1 MFLFLLTVSLLAV
14 LAVAVVGFF
23 YLPLLPAIAFT
34 VIGIPFLFWL
44 VFILFGLWKK
54 SQSLRPFDADK
65 LARDAKRIGGEG
77 RYVKLPD
84 GRILEYLVYGSKD
97 ADAKVIVQM
106 HPQGGSAG
114 VVCRF
119 TAKICRELNVKGIAP
134 SCPGHGFSDIHV
146 NRTIADFPKDLEV
159 VLEAEGVREFMVEG
173 MSLGTPH
180 AMAIARYFGP
190 DRCVALGLN
199 VPYLSATVCREF
211 NLRNDADH
219 LPRPD
224 ARAWYQAWNFVVAE
238 ILFRAPLISPMARL
252 FRYLPEGKLVY
263 GQRPW
268 VFEAFAEDNART
280 TVRGT
285 QGQGYE
291 FFSYEKLACWGFDPR
306 ELDTK
311 RVAVWYA
318 TDDSQSPSAHGE
330 WLANV
335 FTSRADVK
343 THVRCES
350 AGLGHFT
357 YTPSRSADYEVGEQ
371 SIVKALL
378 DLCADI

>member
-119 TAKICRELNVKGIAP
+119 NAKICR
-134 SCPGHGFSDIHV
+134 
-146 NRTIADFPKDLEV
+146 
-159 VLEAEGVREFMVEG
+159 
-173 MSLGTPH
+173 
-180 AMAIARYFGP
+180 
-190 DRCVALGLN
+190 
-199 VPYLSATVCREF
+199 
-211 NLRNDADH
+211 
-219 LPRPD
+219 
-224 ARAWYQAWNFVVAE
+224 
-238 ILFRAPLISPMARL
+238 
-252 FRYLPEGKLVY
+252 
-263 GQRPW
+263 
-268 VFEAFAEDNART
+268 
-280 TVRGT
+280 
-285 QGQGYE
+285 
-291 FFSYEKLACWGFDPR
+291 
-306 ELDTK
+306 
-311 RVAVWYA
+311 
-318 TDDSQSPSAHGE
+318 
-330 WLANV
+330 
-335 FTSRADVK
+335 
-343 THVRCES
+343 
-350 AGLGHFT
+350 
-357 YTPSRSADYEVGEQ
+357 
-371 SIVKALL
+371 
-378 DLCADI
+378 